1 MHQLPRLE
9 MSGGSRFLLAIDFQR
24 KAGMNLS
31 HFNFNERLLNCV
43 SEALPIRKVIAEKY
57 AF

>member
-1 MHQLPRLE
+1 

-43 SEALPIRKVIAEKY
+43 SDALPIRKVIAEKY